1 MLSNR
6 LLTIQECQFSL
17 PNDFNGT
24 LGDALML
31 LAKCRLKSEEN
42 NKINLKDVNISCYDS
57 LCMDNNI
64 SCSIKYALSKLSED
78 GSKWENL

>member
-31 LAKCRLKSEEN
+31 LAKCRLNAEEN

-57 LCMDNNI
+57 LYMDNNI
-64 SCSIKYALSKLSED
+64 SCSIKYTLSKLSED
-78 GSKWENL
+78 GSRWENL